1 MYQPKVRKSF
11 ICGYNQRFAVIQPN
25 QITNIYPSG
34 LFDVTDKKLQP
45 LADEQIDYELVTQ
58 EMKNLNRFFKK
69 K

>member
-1 MYQPKVRKSF
+1 MFQPVTRKSF
-11 ICGYNQRFAVIQPN
+11 ICGYNQRFAVIEKN

-34 LFDVTDKKLQP
+34 LFDVTDKKLNP
-45 LADEQIDYELVTQ
+45 LTDEQINYELVTQ